1 MSLSLIEGNKQKNM
15 NVIRKLYPTCLT
27 TLYKKEVVTLQ
38 KKRVVINQGRH
49 AHNQFMD
56 SYIPLGLFTNI
67 IKKSKKVIT
76 NAGRISLRKFLRKRV
91 ENCNCSCLLKNIP
104 LNIIN
109 IGI

>member
-67 IKKSKKVIT
+67 RKVKKL
-76 NAGRISLRKFLRKRV
+76 SLTQV
-91 ENCNCSCLLKNIP
+91 
-104 LNIIN
+104 
-109 IGI
+109 G